1 MRACTLCQSAHLQSQ
16 GMQYILGGRDN
27 LHVDCLKLQRNI
39 LAHNYGLKS
48 LRSLLQR
55 QFEWKL
61 LEEFVRFRH
70 SRFRT
75 KDGNYS
81 LFMGQPMTK

>member
-1 MRACTLCQSAHLQSQ
+1 MSVSPSTESRTV
-16 GMQYILGGRDN
+16 QYILGGRDN
-27 LHVDCLKLQRNI
+27 HHVDCLKLQRNI

-61 LEEFVRFRH
+61 LEEFVRFRD

-75 KDGNYS
+75 KDGYYS